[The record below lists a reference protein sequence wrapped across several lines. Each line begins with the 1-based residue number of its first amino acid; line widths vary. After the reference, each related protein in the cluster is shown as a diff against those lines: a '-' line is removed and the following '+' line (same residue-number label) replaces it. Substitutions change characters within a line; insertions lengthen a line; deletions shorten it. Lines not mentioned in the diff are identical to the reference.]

1 MPRLPQAIW
10 KRRID
15 NEFAELSRTGI
26 KFTAS
31 ADRTDYVLEFSGRG
45 YFLDGGTV
53 KTIDSH
59 KVRVQLLRDYP
70 YAGGIDVTWVTPIFH
85 PNIRAEDGKVCIQ
98 ILNAWSE
105 GLTLVSLAKGLRHLL
120 DHPNPSDPLNKS
132 AAKYFVEHGLAAPG
146 ALAPKPGKPR
156 IVL

>member
-10 KRRID
+10 RRRID
-15 NEFAELSRTGI
+15 NEFAEVSRNGL
-26 KFTAS
+26 KFTVS
-31 ADRTDYVLEFSGRG
+31 ADRADYVFEFTGKG
-45 YFLDGGTV
+45 YFLDGTIV
-53 KTIDSH
+53 KPVTSH
-59 KVRVQLLRDYP
+59 RVAVQLLRDYP

-98 ILNAWSE
+98 LLNAWSE

-120 DHPNPSDPLNKS
+120 EHPNPSDPLNKP
-132 AAKYFVEHGLAAPG
+132 AAKYFVENGFCEPG
-146 ALAPKPGKPR
+146 ALAPKPGRPR